1 MCPRVRG
8 RREHGIFHIGPA
20 FADKTQNCSGKWDWV
35 WAAGDGGGEEERVWV
50 KSSSEG
56 KWQKNSQW
64 QGWTRRGLTCKWG
77 RNVSLEWASPPLRH
91 ACRARAEMFLIIA
104 KKRYVAITVCIE
116 ALFSCL
122 YLQSAC
128 SLWRQKL
135 GSLWFREFRLWLWKF
150 ILQLR
155 RLSRAIWKRP

>member
-8 RREHGIFHIGPA
+8 RRQHGIFHIGPA
-20 FADKTQNCSGKWDWV
+20 FADETQNCSGKWDWV
-35 WAAGDGGGEEERVWV
+35 WAAGDGRGEEERVWV
-50 KSSSEG
+50 KSSLEG
-56 KWQKNSQW
+56 EWQKNSQW
-64 QGWTRRGLTCKWG
+64 QGWTRRGLTCEIREERQPWVSLASAQTRLPSSS
-77 RNVSLEWASPPLRH
+77 RNVSNNS
-91 ACRARAEMFLIIA
+91 
-104 KKRYVAITVCIE
+104 KKRYVAIRVCTE

-135 GSLWFREFRLWLWKF
+135 RSLWFQEFRLWLWKF

-155 RLSRAIWKRP
+155 RLSRAIWKRS